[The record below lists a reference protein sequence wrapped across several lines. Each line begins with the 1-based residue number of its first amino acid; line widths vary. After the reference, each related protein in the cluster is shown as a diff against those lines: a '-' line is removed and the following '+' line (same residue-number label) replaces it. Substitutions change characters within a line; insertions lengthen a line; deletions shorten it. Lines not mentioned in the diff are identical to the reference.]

1 MPFLAKQKQKEHL
14 VRKILQIQA
23 RYRVLKY
30 DTFSARGGQGLHI
43 FPVFP
48 VFINPNYMGGG
59 GGGEIRHNYIGGGGR
74 FAPKTFL
81 MFFIIKFKSKTNVM
95 PII

>member
-1 MPFLAKQKQKEHL
+1 MWNYCLDQSVNEFSQSNVKNVDIYIMFTMIFVANVAKQKENL

-59 GGGEIRHNYIGGGGR
+59 GH
-74 FAPKTFL
+74 TD
-81 MFFIIKFKSKTNVM
+81 
-95 PII
+95 